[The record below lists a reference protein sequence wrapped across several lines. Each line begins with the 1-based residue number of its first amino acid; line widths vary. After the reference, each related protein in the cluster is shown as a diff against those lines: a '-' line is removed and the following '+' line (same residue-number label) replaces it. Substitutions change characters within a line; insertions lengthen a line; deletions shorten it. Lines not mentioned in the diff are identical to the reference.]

1 MIEDVKKRYA
11 KEREEI
17 FRHLEEFVSQ
27 PNLSK
32 EDYARYRYE
41 WKINNDYFNCLDYAI
56 EQGLEQGIEQGIKQ
70 GIERGREKNKLENA
84 KRMKDKGYPLE
95 EIADITGLSIEEIEK
110 L

>member
-1 MIEDVKKRYA
+1 MYL
-11 KEREEI
+11 
-17 FRHLEEFVSQ
+17 FRFGLIDWLIDWLPF
-27 PNLSK
+27 K
-32 EDYARYRYE
+32 
-41 WKINNDYFNCLDYAI
+41 
-56 EQGLEQGIEQGIKQ
+56 QGLEQGIEQGIKQGIEQ